1 MTLKQLHVLGFDNST
16 KSGRHLRVGCSQCE
30 ALVINGTPTHETGC
44 PHAMHECAGCNEVIP
59 IRQRYCA
66 TCG

>member
-1 MTLKQLHVLGFDNST
+1 MTLEQLRLFGFDDST
-16 KSGRHLRVGCSQCE
+16 KSGRHLRVACSQCE
-30 ALVINGTPTHETGC
+30 ALVINGVPTHETGC

-59 IRQRYCA
+59 LRQRYCA